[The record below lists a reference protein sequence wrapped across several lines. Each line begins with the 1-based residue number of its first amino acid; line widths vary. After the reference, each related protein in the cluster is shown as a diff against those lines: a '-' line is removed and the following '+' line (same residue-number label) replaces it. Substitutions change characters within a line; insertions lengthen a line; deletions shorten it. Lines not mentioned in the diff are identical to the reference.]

1 MILFIPETSPDG
13 SVHAKWISRMFLFE
27 DPCDG
32 IEMKLAVCQYD
43 KTSVRAYFRTREIG
57 FEGDTTQE
65 NWVPF
70 NPDQT
75 LNTINDQG
83 QTISTVYPGLPDD
96 INNVSVRNSAN
107 VNPNEIPGDEWRD
120 LTFSVQ
126 DISAFDSLQ
135 VKIVMTS
142 DNPALTPLIDDM
154 QLICS
159 E

>member
-1 MILFIPETSPDG
+1 
-13 SVHAKWISRMFLFE
+13 MFLFE

-32 IEMKLAVCQYD
+32 IEMKLAVCQYE

-96 INNVSVRNSAN
+96 INNIAVRNSAN